1 MSRGKKYSDEIKE
14 KAFAMLVVNNNSAE
28 VARTLGIPRNT
39 LHVWVKERD
48 NKAVEQNKPT
58 IEQLRTNK
66 KKEFADKAWKSINKI
81 QTLLER
87 RLERA
92 VQSEDKIDELL
103 LEILELDGKDLSK
116 DQRKALYQKI
126 SSIKVES
133 VKELA
138 VVLGTLYDKQALA
151 NNEST
156 QNISGTIESVIKQI
170 EGDEY

>member
-1 MSRGKKYSDEIKE
+1 MKKRKSYTEEDKQKAMALLAVKSLSQVSKE
-14 KAFAMLVVNNNSAE
+14 LSIPKT
-28 VARTLGIPRNT
+28 TL
-39 LHVWVKERD
+39 LYWQKEFD
-48 NKAVEQNKPT
+48 KNATEQNEPT

-66 KKEFADKAWKSINKI
+66 KKEFAEMAWKSINKI

-103 LEILELDGKDLSK
+103 FEILELDGKDLTK

-156 QNISGTIESVIKQI
+156 QNIRGTIENVIKQI

>member
-1 MSRGKKYSDEIKE
+1 MKKRKSYTEEDKQKAMALLAVKSLSQVSKE
-14 KAFAMLVVNNNSAE
+14 LIIPKT
-28 VARTLGIPRNT
+28 TL
-39 LHVWVKERD
+39 LYWQKEFD
-48 NKAVEQNKPT
+48 KNATEQNEPT

-103 LEILELDGKDLSK
+103 LEILELDGKDLTK